1 MDKTLKQLRKSST
14 QRGERDSLRREMREL
29 RKELYDRENR
39 ALKEVL
45 GQSDIILATL
55 TTAGPDGPLRHIV
68 KDKPDFFDLVIID
81 ECSQALEAACW
92 IPILQGLFLGGK
104 QNSK

>member
-14 QRGERDSLRREMREL
+14 QRGERESLKREMREL

-39 ALKEVL
+39 AIKEVIN
-45 GQSDIILATL
+45 SCDIILATL
-55 TTAGPDGPLRHIV
+55 TTVGPDGPLKHI
-68 KDKPDFFDLVIID
+68 KDYSHFDLVIID

-92 IPILQGLFLGGK
+92 IPILQG
-104 QNSK
+104 

>member
-1 MDKTLKQLRKSST
+1 MDKTLKQLRKV
-14 QRGERDSLRREMREL
+14 QARGERDSLRREMREL

-45 GQSDIILATL
+45 TQSDIILATL
-55 TTAGPDGPLRHIV
+55 TTAGPDGPLKHI
-68 KDKPDFFDLVIID
+68 KQSDHFDLVIID

-92 IPILQGLFLGGK
+92 IPILQGTI
-104 QNSK
+104 SDI